1 MILIFFSKRLKKIQ
15 EKKKKNKKE
24 KEEELKKH
32 LEAFAGW
39 KSLDIN
45 PLMPGVNKK
54 GHTWFQLQVCL
65 SMCDL
70 SVTTRH

>member
-1 MILIFFSKRLKKIQ
+1 MRKAIQLILIFFSKRLKKIQ

-32 LEAFAGW
+32 LQTFAGW

-45 PLMPGVNKK
+45 PLMPGDNKK
-54 GHTWFQLQVCL
+54 
-65 SMCDL
+65 
-70 SVTTRH
+70 